1 MLYLIVFSALAL
13 GFYAQSSLSAQLSSN
28 ERRLNE
34 SQAAAESGLQFMR
47 YWLSSLDI
55 PGDKPKDKVL
65 EEVYMQLAGK
75 LEPTA
80 TMGGQLLDYVAIT
93 PKLLTETFLALDEEL
108 DPLED
113 QQATPAMRR
122 HLAKVLLARC
132 VSSLLDRPDLRAEA
146 RA

>member
-1 MLYLIVFSALAL
+1 MT
-13 GFYAQSSLSAQLSSN
+13 
-28 ERRLNE
+28 
-34 SQAAAESGLQFMR
+34 
-47 YWLSSLDI
+47 
-55 PGDKPKDKVL
+55 P
-65 EEVYMQLAGK
+65 EV
-75 LEPTA
+75 
-80 TMGGQLLDYVAIT
+80 
-93 PKLLTETFLALDEEL
+93 LTETFAALDEEL